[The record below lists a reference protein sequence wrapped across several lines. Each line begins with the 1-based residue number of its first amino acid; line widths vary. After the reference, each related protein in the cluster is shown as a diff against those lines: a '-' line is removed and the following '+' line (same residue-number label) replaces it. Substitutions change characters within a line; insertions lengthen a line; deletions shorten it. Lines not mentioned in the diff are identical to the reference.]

1 MRKRIKKIAM
11 LAIATVAIGV
21 ASLTSCTKEEES
33 LTNNVPAM
41 ELKNGE
47 PEILYTPCI
56 ISHEY
61 LFWRVQI
68 IPNNMGGNDTIKDC
82 VNWYNPYTELPC
94 ICAVSIKSPVQD
106 MELSRLETLDGK
118 IKRIVLYTSGMDGKL
133 KEKFLD
139 LVNKATITF
148 AIDSPITDEDL
159 LAQLDDNYIP
169 AGTYPVRME
178 DENFIITISE

>member
-1 MRKRIKKIAM
+1 M
-11 LAIATVAIGV
+11 LVAGTTVF
-21 ASLTSCTKEEES
+21 TSCNKEDES

-41 ELKNGE
+41 ELKNGG

-139 LVNKATITF
+139 LVNKGTITF

-169 AGTYPVRME
+169 AGEYPIHLE
-178 DENFIITISE
+178 DDNFVITIAN